1 MLYRKTAT
9 GFSAVILGV
18 IALLGTGAQ
27 AQMDLDAT
35 NTAAAP
41 NAVGAFTFSRET
53 LGTLTG
59 RETFHV
65 IKTHSASQTQFS
77 MRATL
82 GYPTAP
88 GVALGNGP
96 AIRVDLDNLEFNSQV
111 NASNIFIGTAT
122 GLYDTAAVPRRVV
135 YGGTGS
141 PGAESRC
148 PGDTCMIVELG
159 TGTAGAGA
167 STGGFV
173 SLPAAGLV
181 AADRFELWLW
191 NEGFRVSPEGNG
203 QILVRHF
210 ASSVAAISGDED
222 DGLRKSTGWKTV
234 VNVASS
240 LRTTFRAGVPAI
252 ADVAA
257 TPRFTNFA
265 PAGTKALGT
274 ATITL
279 STTHHKA
286 FVTAAEAG
294 EANSTGLVTSL
305 DDVRPTTDGGGVV
318 LTSSTGSMGF
328 GTFWLATAST
338 CAAAGA
344 GRVTLDTEGD
354 DAGRSTAALFTGTRH
369 LCVAPRKSGT
379 GAAPN
384 FEIPV
389 ATITAEVSFAARP
402 NYRYGGATGRGIVG
416 SIVRNG
422 ATVNLSYV
430 TTSDRYNQR
439 IIITNRGTVDA
450 EYELTDFFT
459 EMGTEATAGAAAMGT
474 VPAGMSVVIRSMDA
488 VTFTGSMRRAA
499 ATLTVNAP
507 ADVVDVATTQVNL
520 NDGSTDTVNYE
531 VVGTSG

>member
-9 GFSAVILGV
+9 GFSAVILGAL
-18 IALLGTGAQ
+18 ALLGAGAH
-27 AQMDLDAT
+27 AQMDLDAR

-53 LGTLTG
+53 LGILTG
-59 RETFHV
+59 RETFHALRP
-65 IKTHSASQTQFS
+65 HSGSQSPFS
-77 MRATL
+77 MRTTL
-82 GYPTAP
+82 GYPTAAS
-88 GVALGNGP
+88 VTLGNGP
-96 AIRVDLDNLEFNSQV
+96 AIRVDLQNLEFNAQV
-111 NASNIFIGTAT
+111 GLGEIVIYDVSGSTALNT
-122 GLYDTAAVPRRVV
+122 TAVPRRIV

-141 PGAESRC
+141 PGGDSRC

-159 TGTAGAGA
+159 TDA
-167 STGGFV
+167 STT
-173 SLPAAGLV
+173 LE

-191 NEGFRVSPEGNG
+191 NEKLRVSPDGGG
-203 QILVRHF
+203 QMLIRHF
-210 ASSVAAISGDED
+210 ASSVAAVTGDED

-257 TPRFTNFA
+257 TPRFTNFT

-279 STTHHKA
+279 STGHHRA
-286 FVTAAEAG
+286 YVTTAEAG
-294 EANSTGLVTSL
+294 VAGSTGMVRNL
-305 DDVRPTTDGGGVV
+305 DDVRAATDGGGVV

-389 ATITAEVSFAARP
+389 TTITAEVSFAARP

-459 EMGTEATAGAAAMGT
+459 EMGTEATAGTAAMGT
-474 VPAGMSVVIRSMDA
+474 VPAGMSVVIRSADA

-507 ADVVDVATTQVNL
+507 AAVVDVATTQVNL
-520 NDGSTDTVNYE
+520 TDGSTDTVNYE
-531 VVGTSG
+531 VIGTSG

>member
-9 GFSAVILGV
+9 GFSAVILGAL
-18 IALLGTGAQ
+18 ALLGAGAH
-27 AQMDLDAT
+27 AQMNLDAT

-41 NAVGAFTFSRET
+41 NAVGAFTFSKET

-59 RETFHV
+59 RETFHALRP
-65 IKTHSASQTQFS
+65 HSGSQTAFS
-77 MRATL
+77 MQATL
-82 GYPTAP
+82 GYPTAMDVDV
-88 GVALGNGP
+88 GSGP
-96 AIRVDLDNLEFNSQV
+96 AIRVDLRNLEFNGQV
-111 NASNIFIGTAT
+111 ALTELLI
-122 GLYDTAAVPRRVV
+122 YDTSGSAALDATAVPRRIV

-141 PGAESRC
+141 PGTESRC

-159 TGTAGAGA
+159 TNA
-167 STGGFV
+167 STT
-173 SLPAAGLV
+173 LAAD
-181 AADRFELWLW
+181 DRFELWLW
-191 NEGFRVSPEGNG
+191 SEKLRVSPDGGG

-210 ASSVAAISGDED
+210 ASSVAAVTGDED

-240 LRTTFRAGVPAI
+240 LRTTFTAGVPAV
-252 ADVAA
+252 ADVGA

-279 STTHHKA
+279 NTTHHRA
-286 FVTAAEAG
+286 HVSATEAAVVG
-294 EANSTGLVTSL
+294 STGLVRGL
-305 DDVRPTTDGGGVV
+305 DDVRPATDGGGVV

-328 GTFWLATAST
+328 GTFWLATANT

-379 GAAPN
+379 GTAPN

-389 ATITAEVSFAARP
+389 ATITAAVSFEARP
-402 NYRYGGATGRGIVG
+402 NFRYGAAPGRGIVG

-507 ADVVDVATTQVNL
+507 ASVVDVATTQVNL

>member
-9 GFSAVILGV
+9 GFSAVILGAL
-18 IALLGTGAQ
+18 ALLGAGAH
-27 AQMDLDAT
+27 AQMNLDAT

-41 NAVGAFTFSRET
+41 NAVGAFTFSKET

-59 RETFHV
+59 RETFHALRP
-65 IKTHSASQTQFS
+65 HSGSQTAFS
-77 MRATL
+77 MQATL
-82 GYPTAP
+82 GYPTAT
-88 GVALGNGP
+88 GVDLGDGP
-96 AIRVDLDNLEFNSQV
+96 AIRIDLRNLEFNSQV
-111 NASNIFIGTAT
+111 ALGEILI
-122 GLYDTAAVPRRVV
+122 YDTSAGSSLASSAALRRIV
-135 YGGTGS
+135 YGGSGS
-141 PGAESRC
+141 PGTESRC

-159 TGTAGAGA
+159 TNA
-167 STGGFV
+167 STA
-173 SLPAAGLV
+173 LAAD
-181 AADRFELWLW
+181 DRFELWLW
-191 NEGFRVSPEGNG
+191 NEKLRVSPDGGG

-210 ASSVAAISGDED
+210 ASSVAAVTGDED

-240 LRTTFRAGVPAI
+240 LRTTFTAGVPAV
-252 ADVAA
+252 ADVGA

-279 STTHHKA
+279 NTTHHRA
-286 FVTAAEAG
+286 YVSATEAAVVG
-294 EANSTGLVTSL
+294 STGLVRDL
-305 DDVRPTTDGGGVV
+305 DDVRPATDGGGVV

-328 GTFWLATAST
+328 GTFWLATANT

-379 GAAPN
+379 GTAPN

-389 ATITAEVSFAARP
+389 ATITAAVSFEARP
-402 NYRYGGATGRGIVG
+402 NFRYGAAPGRGTVG

-439 IIITNRGTVDA
+439 LIITNRGTVDA

-459 EMGTEATAGAAAMGT
+459 EMGTEATAGDAAMGT
-474 VPAGMSVVIRSMDA
+474 VPAGMSVVIRSADA

-507 ADVVDVATTQVNL
+507 AAVVDVATTQVNL

>member
-9 GFSAVILGV
+9 GFSAVILGAL
-18 IALLGTGAQ
+18 ALLGAGAH
-27 AQMDLDAT
+27 AQMNLDAT

-41 NAVGAFTFSRET
+41 NAVGAFTFSKET

-59 RETFHV
+59 RETFHALRP
-65 IKTHSASQTQFS
+65 HSGSQSPFS
-77 MRATL
+77 MRTTL
-82 GYPTAP
+82 GYPTAA
-88 GVALGNGP
+88 GITLGNGP
-96 AIRVDLDNLEFNSQV
+96 AIRVDLQNLEFNAQV
-111 NASNIFIGTAT
+111 GLGEIIIYDVSGSTA
-122 GLYDTAAVPRRVV
+122 LDTTAVPRRIV

-141 PGAESRC
+141 PGGDSRC

-159 TGTAGAGA
+159 TNA
-167 STGGFV
+167 STT
-173 SLPAAGLV
+173 LAAD
-181 AADRFELWLW
+181 DRFELWLW
-191 NEGFRVSPEGNG
+191 NEKLRVSPDGGG
-203 QILVRHF
+203 QMLIRHF
-210 ASSVAAISGDED
+210 ASSVAAVTGDED
-222 DGLRKSTGWKTV
+222 DGLRKTTRWKTI

>member
-9 GFSAVILGV
+9 GFSAVILGAL
-18 IALLGTGAQ
+18 ALLGAGAH
-27 AQMDLDAT
+27 AQMNLDAT

-41 NAVGAFTFSRET
+41 NAVGAFTFSKET

-59 RETFHV
+59 RETFHALRP
-65 IKTHSASQTQFS
+65 HSGSQTAFS
-77 MRATL
+77 MQATL
-82 GYPTAP
+82 GYPASA
-88 GVALGNGP
+88 GLALGAGP
-96 AIRVDLDNLEFNSQV
+96 AIRVDLRNLEFNGQV
-111 NASNIFIGTAT
+111 ALGNILVYDVSASSTLANAAN
-122 GLYDTAAVPRRVV
+122 AVPRRIV

-141 PGAESRC
+141 PGSESRC
-148 PGDTCMIVELG
+148 PGDTCLIVELG
-159 TGTAGAGA
+159 TGAGITLDAD
-167 STGGFV
+167 
-173 SLPAAGLV
+173 
-181 AADRFELWLW
+181 DRFELWLW
-191 NEGFRVSPEGNG
+191 NEGLRVSPDGGG

-210 ASSVAAISGDED
+210 ASSVSAVASDED

-240 LRTTFRAGVPAI
+240 LRTAFRAGVPAI

-279 STTHHKA
+279 NTTHHRA
-286 FVTAAEAG
+286 YVSATEAAVV
-294 EANSTGLVTSL
+294 NSSGLVRNL
-305 DDVRPTTDGGGVV
+305 DDVRAATDGGDVV

-379 GAAPN
+379 GTAPN

-389 ATITAEVSFAARP
+389 ATITAAVSFAARP
-402 NYRYGGATGRGIVG
+402 NFRYGAAPGRGTVG

-439 IIITNRGTVDA
+439 LIITNRGTVDA

-474 VPAGMSVVIRSMDA
+474 VPAGMSVVIRSADA

-507 ADVVDVATTQVNL
+507 AAVVDVATTQVNL

-531 VVGTSG
+531 VIGTSG